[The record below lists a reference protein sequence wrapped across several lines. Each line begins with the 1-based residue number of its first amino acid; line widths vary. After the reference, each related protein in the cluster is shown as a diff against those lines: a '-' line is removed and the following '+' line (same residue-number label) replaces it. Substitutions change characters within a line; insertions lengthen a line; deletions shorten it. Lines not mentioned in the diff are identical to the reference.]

1 MKSASFNITQSG
13 DTILRSI
20 NSHIC
25 VARVLGIHC
34 LEDSARRREKS
45 CTAVF
50 VPIHFRLKLYIL
62 SFEPVC
68 KLVKGQNGINDTLVI
83 LSFVLLGNARS
94 DKYSLC
100 IRDSLFDILAMRLH
114 RRKNVRKI
122 G

>member
-13 DTILRSI
+13 DTVLSSI

-50 VPIHFRLKLYIL
+50 VLIHFRLKLDIL

-68 KLVKGQNGINDTLVI
+68 KLVKGQNGINNALII

-94 DKYSLC
+94 DKDCFC
-100 IRDSLFDILAMRLH
+100 IRDSLFDVLAVRLH